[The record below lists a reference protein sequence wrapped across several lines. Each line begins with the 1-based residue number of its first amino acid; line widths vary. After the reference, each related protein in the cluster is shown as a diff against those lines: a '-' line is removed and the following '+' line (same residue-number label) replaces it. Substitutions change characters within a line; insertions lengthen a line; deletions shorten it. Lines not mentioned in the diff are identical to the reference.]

1 MINLKDICK
10 TFYLGEEAVHALDHV
25 DLDVTP
31 GEYISVM
38 GPSGS
43 GKSTLLNMLGLLDRP
58 DKGSY
63 RLSDIETATLPEVE
77 RAELRSQYIGFV
89 FQAYHLVPRLNA
101 LENIELPMMLAGIK
115 PQERR
120 RLAEGVLERL
130 AIGHRAHHLPKQLSG
145 GERQRVAIARA
156 IVRKP
161 TILLADEPTGNLDSH
176 SGEEVMEML
185 EQLNEE
191 GITLFMVTHDAK
203 LGARAKRHLRMIDGQ
218 IVKDTGSTAT
228 GAEEPG
234 LLHRSK

>member
-1 MINLKDICK
+1 MINLKAICK

-25 DLDVTP
+25 DLDVAP
-31 GEYISVM
+31 GEYLSVM

-58 DKGSY
+58 DSGSY
-63 RLSDIETATLPEVE
+63 RLSGMETATLPEVE
-77 RAELRSQYIGFV
+77 RAQLRSQYIGFV
-89 FQAYHLVPRLNA
+89 FQAYHLVPRLSA
-101 LENIELPMMLAGIK
+101 QENVELPMMLAGIK
-115 PQERR
+115 PQQRR
-120 RLAEGVLERL
+120 RLAEDVLERL

-176 SGEEVMEML
+176 SGEEVMQML

-203 LGARAKRHLRMIDGQ
+203 LGARAKRHLLMVDGQ
-218 IVKDTGSTAT
+218 IVEDTGSPAIMTT
-228 GAEEPG
+228 EQDSPS
-234 LLHRSK
+234 RSE